1 MPCCELINY
10 LLIIITFY
18 RNDRMSFETLPPLA
32 IYLIQVDGCAMN
44 KWQWFPLSIF
54 IYYSTN
60 CLFFVY
66 KIPERMFL

>member
-1 MPCCELINY
+1 
-10 LLIIITFY
+10 
-18 RNDRMSFETLPPLA
+18 MSFETLPPLA

-44 KWQWFPLSIF
+44 KWQWFPLSLF

-66 KIPERMFL
+66 KMPERMFL